1 MLRNVSRRP
10 EPVEL
15 LTLTACQTA
24 AGDDRAALG
33 LAGVAVQAGA
43 RSALA
48 SLWFIDDA
56 TTAQI
61 ATDFYT
67 NLRDSSINKAEALRT
82 AQVSLIEAG
91 GKNAHPAYWAAFILI
106 GNWL

>member
-1 MLRNVSRRP
+1 
-10 EPVEL
+10 
-15 LTLTACQTA
+15 
-24 AGDDRAALG
+24 
-33 LAGVAVQAGA
+33 
-43 RSALA
+43 
-48 SLWFIDDA
+48 A

-61 ATDFYT
+61 ATDFYA

-91 GKNAHPAYWAAFILI
+91 GRTAHPAYWAAFILI